1 LRRGADDAAMALAAE
16 KLRFTP
22 TPVAL
27 ANFGRFL

>member
-1 LRRGADDAAMALAAE
+1 MALAAE